1 MDEQPVSRKPIQ
13 ITDLARWKREGKR
26 FAALTAYDYTT
37 AAWLDQ
43 AGIPLLLVGDSLG
56 GVILGH
62 HLRDGAPDTIPVTLE
77 DMIHH
82 ARAVS
87 RAVTRALVVGDMP
100 FLSYHLGL
108 DDATRSAGRF
118 LKEGRVQAVKLEGG
132 GPVVEVVAHLV
143 ERGIA
148 VMGHLGLTPQSAHAM
163 GGLRA
168 QGKTEVGAARIPS
181 AFTGLEQA
189 GAFAVV
195 LEGMPAQLA
204 TELTATSSIPTI
216 GIGAGAG
223 CDGQVLVVHDML
235 GLKVGS
241 VPKFVKRYANMGEE
255 IIAAAAAY
263 QSEVE
268 AGVFPDPEHSYG

>member
-1 MDEQPVSRKPIQ
+1 MDEQSVSRKPIQ

-37 AAWLDQ
+37 ATWLDR
-43 AGIPLLLVGDSLG
+43 AGIPVLLVGDSLG

-62 HLRDGAPDTIPVTLE
+62 HLRDGAPDTIPVTLD

-100 FLSYHLGL
+100 FLSYHLGM

-118 LKEGRVQAVKLEGG
+118 LKEAGVQAVKLEGG
-132 GPVVEVVAHLV
+132 GPMIEVVAHLV

-148 VMGHLGLTPQSAHAM
+148 VIGHLGLTPQSAHAM

-168 QGKTEVGAARIPS
+168 QGKSEVAAARIRS
-181 AFTGLEQA
+181 ALTGLEQA

-204 TELTATSSIPTI
+204 TELTASSSIPTI
-216 GIGAGAG
+216 GVGAGAG
-223 CDGQVLVVHDML
+223 CDGQVMVVHDLL
-235 GLKVGS
+235 GLTVGA
-241 VPKFVKRYANMGEE
+241 VPKFAKRYANMGEE
-255 IIAAAAAY
+255 ITEAAARF

-268 AGVFPDPEHSYG
+268 AGTFPDPEHSYG

>member
-1 MDEQPVSRKPIQ
+1 MDEPSVSRRPIQ
-13 ITDLARWKREGKR
+13 ITDLAKWKREGKR

-37 AAWLDQ
+37 AAWLDR
-43 AGIPLLLVGDSLG
+43 AGIPVLLVGDSLG

-62 HLRDGAPDTIPVTLE
+62 HLRDGAPDTIPVTLD

-100 FLSYHLGL
+100 FLSYQLGL

-132 GPVVEVVAHLV
+132 GPIIEVVAHLA

-168 QGKTEVGAARIPS
+168 QGKTDVGAARIRS

-204 TELTATSSIPTI
+204 AELTATSSIPTI

-241 VPKFVKRYANMGEE
+241 VPKFVKRYANLGEE
-255 IIAAAAAY
+255 IVEAATRY
-263 QSEVE
+263 QSEIE
-268 AGVFPDPEHSYG
+268 AGTFPDPEHSYG